1 MNEELW
7 KNKEYVD
14 LINKAFTK
22 IDNGL
27 NSKFKWRGKTETLSL
42 TYANRAKAALLA
54 QPDLLFLPHLKKFI
68 NDDAGTLAFKLKQLE
83 DQTLRGFQFVG
94 GMEGH
99 HFLHQN
105 VMQWFKNITKNSK
118 SGIKK
123 ALEVMKRFRD
133 EGGTS
138 GVVFDNLFPL
148 SRRGHSSGVLL
159 NEVVDG
165 VTSSGKAVSAHLN
178 IITDKADP
186 GMFAKGFDLPSGLTG
201 EGKEFIANQFFKEDD
216 SIEFM
221 VDMIRNYAYEPGKMM
236 TNVAGLNEQE
246 STARKFIS
254 QLAGVDLENIK
265 DPSLLKKYREILS
278 GKTGFNL
285 SINDMV
291 HRLSQGMKLPDIDK
305 IDMDLIDEGQGG
317 LIKLLREL
325 NKNPNLSISQI
336 QARMRKLNKLK
347 PVLKGGGN
355 IPGVAGRVFKAGE
368 IGLELLTG
376 VPVLADLTHEAK
388 TPFEQYYEKNR
399 GNMGN
404 IANVFDTAALGTGLA
419 SIPSGGMSVIPS
431 FGFGLMGWAAR
442 TAEQSDK
449 ERQHEVFTRFLK
461 EDKHIPANTHLDPDD
476 PQYGLAEIKQW
487 DPKQENIDESIEALG
502 NYAF

>member
-7 KNKEYVD
+7 KNEEYVN

-22 IDNGL
+22 IDKGL
-27 NSKFKWRGKTETLSL
+27 NSEFKWRGKKEVLSS

-99 HFLHQN
+99 HYLHQN
-105 VMQWFKNITKNSK
+105 VMQWFQDITKGSK
-118 SGIKK
+118 TGIKK
-123 ALEVMKRFRD
+123 ALQVMKRFRD

-148 SRRGHSSGVLL
+148 SRRGHSAGKLL
-159 NEVVDG
+159 SEVVDN
-165 VTSSGKAVSAHLN
+165 VRSSGKAISAHYN
-178 IITDKADP
+178 IITDKADT
-186 GMFAKGFDLPSGLTG
+186 GMFAEGFDRPSGLIG
-201 EGKEFIANQFFKEDD
+201 EGKEFIPNQFFTDDD
-216 SIEFM
+216 SIDFM
-221 VDMIRNYAYEPGKMM
+221 VKQIRNYAYDPGKMM
-236 TNVAGLNEQE
+236 TNVAALNEQE

-265 DPSLLKKYREILS
+265 DPSLLKKYREIIS
-278 GKTGFNL
+278 HKDGFNL
-285 SINDMV
+285 DINDIV

-317 LIKLLREL
+317 LLKLLKEL
-325 NKNPNLSISQI
+325 NKNPNLSLSQI

-347 PVLKGGGN
+347 PVLKGGGK
-355 IPGVAGRVFKAGE
+355 IPGVAGKVFKVGE

-376 VPVLADLTHEAK
+376 VPVLADLTYEAK
-388 TPFEQYYEKNR
+388 TPVERYYEEASTSNWSD
-399 GNMGN
+399 
-404 IANVFDTAALGTGLA
+404 IANVADTAALGTGLA
-419 SIPSGGMSVIPS
+419 AIPSGGISVAPS
-431 FGFGLMGWAAR
+431 FGFGLIGSGAR
-442 TAEQSDK
+442 MMAEGDK
-449 ERQHEVFTRFLK
+449 RRHEEIFYRFLK
-461 EDKHIPANTHLDPDD
+461 EDKYIPANTHLPEDD
-476 PQYGLAEIKQW
+476 PQYGVAEIKQW
-487 DPKQENIDESIEALG
+487 DRRKEAEEALASL
-502 NYAF
+502 AF